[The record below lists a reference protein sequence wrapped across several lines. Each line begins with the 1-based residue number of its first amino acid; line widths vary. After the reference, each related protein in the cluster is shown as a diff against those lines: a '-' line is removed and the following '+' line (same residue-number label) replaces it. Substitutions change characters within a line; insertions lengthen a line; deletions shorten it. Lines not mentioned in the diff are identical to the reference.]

1 MTEIVV
7 ENIHEYLRSVGEN
20 IRAGQVKVEDYI
32 IFKVCIVPRS
42 DGDTC
47 QTQLTPE
54 FFAALGK
61 EPGGLSGREEST
73 PRTSRVEDEVQ
84 GRERPLRRCY
94 TVYILFGDRWRIIQ
108 DWSS

>member
-20 IRAGQVKVEDYI
+20 IRAGHVKVEDYI
-32 IFKVCIVPRS
+32 IFKVCTVPGS

-47 QTQLTPE
+47 QIRLTLE
-54 FFAALGK
+54 LFAALGK
-61 EPGGLSGREEST
+61 EPGGLSGCEEST

-94 TVYILFGDRWRIIQ
+94 TVYLLSGDRWRIVK
-108 DWSS
+108 DRPG